1 MGMLESGGSRMAMLE
16 SGGSRMGMLEIRRS
30 RMGML
35 DSWGSK
41 DECASEW
48 GIKTVGEEDQA
59 FTVRFLPDLKGF
71 GSLAQSH
78 RFIKLG

>member
-1 MGMLESGGSRMAMLE
+1 
-16 SGGSRMGMLEIRRS
+16 
-30 RMGML
+30 MGML

-41 DECASEW
+41 DEYASEW

-59 FTVRFLPDLKGF
+59 FTVRFLPDPKGF